1 MLVNFI
7 EKKKKEKKSGA
18 IVDQSKKNVQNYPKK
33 VVMGNKVTINVN
45 NQLPKLIYELLESLQ
60 RTGFTKTIDYSN
72 RTEWTFDNIF
82 TKSI

>member
-1 MLVNFI
+1 
-7 EKKKKEKKSGA
+7 
-18 IVDQSKKNVQNYPKK
+18 
-33 VVMGNKVTINVN
+33 MGNKVTINVN